1 MSGSELSP
9 QELTHSREWGPDII
23 WTCGV
28 IYGLPASISPKLP
41 VTHSGWRL
49 SLGVVSWSLHDF
61 MLSYLTNE
69 KLRLLELWSFVQ
81 GEIATR
87 GQSQWCV

>member
-28 IYGLPASISPKLP
+28 IYGLPASILPKLP
-41 VTHSGWRL
+41 VTHLGWRFL
-49 SLGVVSWSLHDF
+49 ISECGI
-61 MLSYLTNE
+61 
-69 KLRLLELWSFVQ
+69 LES
-81 GEIATR
+81 A
-87 GQSQWCV
+87 